1 MVRYQSKKFRA
12 VAILL
17 MLAAS
22 PLSVTNTFGENDSNP
37 EELRAILTEKVVDG
51 KLKVSHHTLP
61 DGLSEID
68 LQRTLSI
75 DDQMSWAYVNY
86 ESYNKGIVLFD
97 GKASKLGE
105 NLLKSSIDKD
115 TLDDN
120 VRFQVIFSGKTTES
134 EKENMF
140 TISLMS
146 SAIKN
151 PEIAQNFKLLQI
163 GESVISSIDS
173 NQEYRNSIR

>member
-1 MVRYQSKKFRA
+1 MVKYQIRNFEA

-22 PLSVTNTFGENDSNP
+22 PLSVTYAFGENDSNP

-51 KLKVSHHTLP
+51 KLKVSHYALP
-61 DGLSEID
+61 EGLSEAD

-86 ESYNKGIVLFD
+86 ESYNAGIVLFD

-105 NLLKSSIDKD
+105 NLWEISMDENIQ
-115 TLDDN
+115 DDD
-120 VRFQVIFSGKTTES
+120 VSFQVVFSGKITES
-134 EKENMF
+134 DEE
-140 TISLMS
+140 IVIAVSLMS
-146 SAIKN
+146 SVIKN
-151 PEIAQNFKLLQI
+151 PETAQNLKLLQI
-163 GESVISSIDS
+163 GESIINSIDS